1 MLSIVIFGPP
11 GSGKGTQ
18 ADLLAK
24 AYDLEHISTGNLLR
38 REVELGTPLG
48 KRVGDILAAGEL
60 VPDEIVNELVLNK
73 IKLLYKSGRG
83 FVLDGYPRNLSQAK
97 TLAVVKLNFA
107 FLIQVSDEE
116 VIDRISNRVVCNNC
130 GMTYNLKTNPP
141 KQADLCDKCGSV
153 LMRRDDE
160 DKEVIKNRLK
170 IYHKQ
175 IDPLLDFYQQ
185 QGILHKIDGEQSI
198 ENVYQSM
205 DQIIKKSFHD

>member
-18 ADLLAK
+18 ADLLSR

-38 REVELGTPLG
+38 QEVEKATSLG
-48 KRVGDILAAGEL
+48 KKVEKILAVGDL
-60 VPDEIVNELVLNK
+60 VSDEIVNELILNK
-73 IKLLYKSGRG
+73 IKILHKSGKG
-83 FVLDGYPRNLSQAK
+83 FILDGYPRNISQAK
-97 TLAVVKLNFA
+97 TLAVVKLDFA

-116 VIDRISNRVVCNNC
+116 VIDRIANRIVCSC

-141 KQADLCDKCGSV
+141 KKDNFCDKCGRK
-153 LMRRDDE
+153 LIRRDDE
-160 DKEVIKNRLK
+160 SIDVIKNRLR

-185 QGILHKIDGEQSI
+185 QGILHKIDGEQTI
-198 ENVYQSM
+198 ENVFNSINK
-205 DQIIKKSFHD
+205 IIKKFE

>member
-18 ADLLAK
+18 ADLLSR

-38 REVELGTPLG
+38 QEVENGSSLG
-48 KRVGDILAAGEL
+48 KKVGKILAAGDL
-60 VPDEIVNELVLNK
+60 VSDEIVNELVLNK
-73 IKLLYKSGRG
+73 IKILHKSGKG
-83 FVLDGYPRNLSQAK
+83 FILDGYPRNISQAK
-97 TLAVVKLNFA
+97 TLAVVKLDFA

-116 VIDRISNRVVCNNC
+116 VIDRIANRIVCSC

-141 KQADLCDKCGSV
+141 EKDNLCDKCGKK
-153 LMRRDDE
+153 LIRRDDE
-160 DKEVIKNRLK
+160 SIDVIKNRLR

-185 QGILHKIDGEQSI
+185 KGILYKVDGEQTIEDVFNSI
-198 ENVYQSM
+198 NK
-205 DQIIKKSFHD
+205 IIKKFE

>member
-1 MLSIVIFGPP
+1 MLNIVIFGPP

-24 AYDLEHISTGNLLR
+24 AYGLEHISTGNLLR
-38 REVELGTPLG
+38 REVELNTPLG
-48 KRVGDILAAGEL
+48 KQVNKILSAGEL
-60 VPDEIVNELVLNK
+60 VSDEIVNELVLSK
-73 IKLLYKSGRG
+73 IKSLYKAKRG

-116 VIDRISNRVVCNNC
+116 VIERIANRVVCSC

-141 KQADLCDKCGSV
+141 RQPDVCDKCGSKLV
-153 LMRRDDE
+153 RRDDE

-170 IYHKQ
+170 IYHEQ
-175 IDPLLDFYQQ
+175 IDPILDFYQQ
-185 QGILHKIDGEQSI
+185 QGILHKIDGEQTI
-198 ENVYQSM
+198 ENVFQSI
-205 DQIIKKSFHD
+205 DKIIKKILHD